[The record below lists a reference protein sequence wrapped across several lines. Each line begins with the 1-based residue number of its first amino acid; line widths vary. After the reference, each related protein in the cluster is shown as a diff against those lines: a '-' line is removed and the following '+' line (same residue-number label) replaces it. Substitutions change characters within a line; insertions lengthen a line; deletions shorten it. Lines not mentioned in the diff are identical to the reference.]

1 MRLTLRALALL
12 LGYPSAELQAHA
24 GEIRDTLAAEGV
36 LPRASLRSLEPLIA
50 ALERDDLLDL
60 QAAYS
65 ELFDRSRALSLH
77 LFEHVHGE
85 SRERGQAMIDLA
97 GQYMNA
103 GCLLDSGELPD
114 FIPVFVE
121 YASCLPPNEAR
132 ETLAEPGHVFAALE
146 ERLRERGSGYA
157 GVLAALVVLG
167 GVRLDRE
174 ALAELQENAPSEDP
188 ARIDAEWEE
197 APVTFTQHDMGGPTG
212 MTAKLRAAGKAMV
225 AARRSGG
232 A

>member
-1 MRLTLRALALL
+1 MKLTLRALALL
-12 LGYPSAELQAHA
+12 LGYPSAELKTHA
-24 GEIRDTLAAEGV
+24 GEIREALFEEGA
-36 LPRASLRSLEPLIA
+36 LPAPARRALEPLLA
-50 ALERDDLLDL
+50 ALETEDLLDL

-65 ELFDRSRALSLH
+65 ELFDRSRSLSLH

-97 GQYMNA
+97 GQYMDA

-121 YASCLPPNEAR
+121 YASCLPEAEAR

-146 ERLRERGSGYA
+146 ERLRERGSAYA

-167 GVRLDRE
+167 GGRLDRE
-174 ALAELQENAPSEDP
+174 ALAELQQNAPSEDP
-188 ARIDAEWEE
+188 ARVDAEWEE

-212 MTAKLRAAGKAMV
+212 MTARLRAAGKAMV